1 MRMVVA
7 AVVLTAVTAAPTV
20 AQQPGDSL
28 STGRVFWESLG
39 DTTLTRLIGEALEAN
54 YDIRAAAA
62 RVRQARAQRLE
73 ARLDLFPTVTASG
86 GYSRQKLAS
95 ATFGPISGGG
105 SFPAQDL
112 WDGGLDAFWEID
124 VFGRVRGN
132 VQGRNR
138 LAEAAQESLRDVQVA
153 LTAELASAY
162 FDLRGTQEQL
172 AVAQRNAE
180 NQRRTL
186 ELTQQ
191 RLDAGRGN
199 AFDTERARAQ
209 LASTLANVPDLESRV
224 AAAQYRIAAL
234 VARPP
239 LAVAPELD
247 AVAALPTLPES
258 LALDRVDTLARR
270 RPDVR
275 SAERRLAA
283 QSAFTRSARA
293 EYLPRLTFN
302 GSAGFTS
309 GDVGDFARG
318 GTGRYAFGPVI
329 SWPALNLGRVRAR
342 ADVARALEAE
352 AEADYERIVLQA
364 LQEAET
370 AQVTYRKAVAR
381 LERLAEA
388 AAASERAAELARLR
402 FEGGVS
408 DFLQVLDAQRT
419 LLEAQDRLALG
430 RTDATTAL
438 VEVYRAVG
446 GAVAMGENGR
456 E

>member
-1 MRMVVA
+1 MRKVVA
-7 AVVLTAVTAAPTV
+7 AVLLSFATAGPAFAQVTA
-20 AQQPGDSL
+20 DSVL
-28 STGRVFWESLG
+28 VGRAFWESLG
-39 DTTLTRLIGEALEAN
+39 DTTLARLVAEALEAN
-54 YDIRAAAA
+54 YDVRAATA
-62 RVRQARAQRLE
+62 RVRQARAERLE
-73 ARLDLFPTVTASG
+73 ARLDFLPTVTASA

-138 LAEAAQESLRDVQVA
+138 LTEAAQESLRDVQVA

-191 RLDAGRGN
+191 RLEAGRGN

-209 LASTLANVPDLESRV
+209 LASTLANVPDLESQV
-224 AAAQYRIAAL
+224 TAAQYRIAVL

-247 AVAALPTLPES
+247 PVAALPALPDSLTLGN
-258 LALDRVDTLARR
+258 VDTLARR

-309 GDVGDFARG
+309 GDASDFARS

-329 SWPALNLGRVRAR
+329 SWPALNLGRIRAR
-342 ADVARALEAE
+342 ADAARAREAE
-352 AEADYERIVLQA
+352 AEADYERTVLQA

-370 AQVTYRKAVAR
+370 AQVTYQKAVAR
-381 LERLAEA
+381 LERLEEA

-430 RTDATTAL
+430 RTDASTAL

-446 GAVAMGENGR
+446 GAWGDRQE
-456 E
+456 